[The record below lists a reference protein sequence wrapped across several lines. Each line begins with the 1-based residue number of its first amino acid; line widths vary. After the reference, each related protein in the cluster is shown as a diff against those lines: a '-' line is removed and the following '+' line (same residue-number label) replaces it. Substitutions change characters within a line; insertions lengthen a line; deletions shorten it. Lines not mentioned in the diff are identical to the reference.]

1 MKPRK
6 KLIAHEVYLAL
17 GYTNETRQVAYRDLF
32 LEDIPDDTL
41 RNIRRSGEFSM
52 FLGGN
57 RFQ

>member
-1 MKPRK
+1 M
-6 KLIAHEVYLAL
+6 AL